1 MLGDRNSNCLNLY
14 YDELGR
20 ITQISGEQQRPCIR
34 LHYELA
40 AHPRRVTQIYQHFPE
55 TAPLLLRRYRYDEA
69 GDPERRVRQHGTPAA
84 RVCLR
89 RKPLHDPA
97 PPAGRRRVLLPVE
110 LV

>member
-40 AHPRRVTQIYQHFPE
+40 AHPRRVTQIYQHF
-55 TAPLLLRRYRYDEA
+55 LRRLLYCCVVTAMTR
-69 GDPERRVRQHGTPAA
+69 PAT
-84 RVCLR
+84 
-89 RKPLHDPA
+89 
-97 PPAGRRRVLLPVE
+97 
-110 LV
+110 

>member
-1 MLGDRNSNCLNLY
+1 HPQRQRLKMLGDRNSNCLNLY

-55 TAPLLLRRYRYDEA
+55 TAPLLLRREA
-69 GDPERRVRQHGTPAA
+69 VLPGSGFYSPGEGLAVRRGEQGHWLISSDDGQFF
-84 RVCLR
+84 LF
-89 RKPLHDPA
+89 
-97 PPAGRRRVLLPVE
+97 
-110 LV
+110 